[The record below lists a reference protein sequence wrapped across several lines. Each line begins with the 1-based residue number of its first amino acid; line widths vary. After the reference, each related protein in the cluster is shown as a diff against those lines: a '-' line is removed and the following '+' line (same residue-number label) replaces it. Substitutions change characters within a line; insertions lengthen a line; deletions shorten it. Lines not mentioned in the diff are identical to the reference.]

1 MGLWDRLFGRAEQ
14 RDDVSAVVAG
24 AELVADSQL
33 NQAAL
38 READAAVVDGLRRR
52 VDQLELII
60 EGLVRELESR
70 DRLDVSA
77 LKARIAALDA
87 LDGQADQ
94 RLGADT
100 PRRLQE

>member
-1 MGLWDRLFGRAEQ
+1 MGLWDRLFGRVEV

-24 AELVADSQL
+24 SELVADSQL
-33 NQAAL
+33 NQAAQ

-60 EGLVRELESR
+60 EGLVRELESC
-70 DRLDVSA
+70 DNLDVAA
-77 LKARIAALDA
+77 LKARIAALDV
-87 LDGQADQ
+87 LDGAADQ
-94 RLGADT
+94 RLGAEV